1 MYRIYCDGELLYD
14 PRDEELAILSG
25 KVRVGL
31 NKTGEFVF
39 SLPPPHPMV
48 GKIGKMISKIEVF
61 EGEESLFEGRVTD
74 SETDMYGCVAN
85 TCEGTLAYM
94 LDSIQRP
101 KEYHDLTPES
111 YLQDKITQHN
121 SQVEEEKQFTLGI
134 VEKKTMNYDARE
146 DNQYTDT
153 LNTILDKL
161 VASNGGYLRIRKQK
175 GIRYLDYLESYDRTS
190 LQTIRFGENILDLT
204 EYISVAEIA
213 TVLIP
218 LGKSLDEEQGGG
230 RLTIA
235 SVNNGKDYIEDKE
248 AITLYG
254 RITRTEVF
262 EDVTVPA
269 NLKTKGEEFLKNAR
283 NLTATI
289 ELTAIDLHLADVDI
303 DRIKL
308 GDIVHTVS
316 KPHGL
321 DKYMLVSKREYDIL
335 DPSKDKIN
343 LGDSVTALTE
353 KQAALQ
359 RQVEGQA
366 SKNESVEVIK
376 GGIKELSQ
384 KVESTDSYLKKVDEK
399 VQTIELG
406 TGETKTDIDEIKGKL
421 TQFEEDTGVLR
432 ESIADIENRLAK
444 VLERLDKLEK
454 PEGGTEMR

>member
-1 MYRIYCDGELLYD
+1 M
-14 PRDEELAILSG
+14 
-25 KVRVGL
+25 
-31 NKTGEFVF
+31 
-39 SLPPPHPMV
+39 
-48 GKIGKMISKIEVF
+48 
-61 EGEESLFEGRVTD
+61 
-74 SETDMYGCVAN
+74 
-85 TCEGTLAYM
+85 
-94 LDSIQRP
+94 
-101 KEYHDLTPES
+101 
-111 YLQDKITQHN
+111 
-121 SQVEEEKQFTLGI
+121 
-134 VEKKTMNYDARE
+134 
-146 DNQYTDT
+146 
-153 LNTILDKL
+153 
-161 VASNGGYLRIRKQK
+161 
-175 GIRYLDYLESYDRTS
+175 
-190 LQTIRFGENILDLT
+190 
-204 EYISVAEIA
+204 SV
-213 TVLIP
+213 
-218 LGKSLDEEQGGG
+218 
-230 RLTIA
+230 
-235 SVNNGKDYIEDKE
+235 VNNGKDYIEDKE

>member
-48 GKIGKMISKIEVF
+48 GKIGKMISRIEVF

-74 SETDMYGCVAN
+74 SETDMYGCVTY

-175 GIRYLDYLESYDRTS
+175 GIRYLDYLESYDCTS

-204 EYISVAEIA
+204 EYISAAEIA